1 MTNSLESSQDPGFW
15 HSLLCF
21 GGVIVIV
28 ISGMLWLGIS
38 LHSLL
43 VIAVVWVALHSAL
56 LGFSYE
62 EIKTAMIAGIQK
74 GLGAIFIFF
83 LIGILVAALIESG
96 TIGGLIYYGLDLLHP
111 TFFLPAGLVLCSLMS
126 LATGTAWGT
135 IATIGVVLMGLGGA
149 LGIPLPLVAGMVV
162 SGASFGDKMSP
173 VSDTTN
179 LAAMSAATDLYSHIK
194 AMMYTTVPTFIIS
207 IILFTFFGLYY
218 SGQTLS
224 PEELLNLTTH
234 LEIEFAISPLTL
246 LPLAV
251 LLTLS
256 LRRTPAEVSMLASVG
271 TAVVLAV
278 ATQDRTIPE
287 VLNSLHT
294 GYVAST
300 GLEQLDTLLSRGGIT
315 SMMWTMSLAL
325 IALSLGGILDRAG
338 FVRVL
343 LSGMLMRI
351 KRSASLMAATIGAGI
366 VSNMSMGEGY
376 LSIIFGGQIFK
387 DSYEKAGLEKH
398 MLSRCLE
405 EGATLSTSL
414 IPWTTSGAFI
424 TGVLYMSP
432 LEFAPWAFFNY
443 LNPLLS
449 IGLAYM
455 GFGIFR
461 KIQVSDDQRL
471 NVVGDEKSKEEIP
484 VS

>member
-1 MTNSLESSQDPGFW
+1 MEDSQDPSFL
-15 HSLLCF
+15 HSLICF
-21 GGVIVIV
+21 GGVIVTV

-43 VIAVVWVALHSAL
+43 VIAIVWVAGHSSW
-56 LGFSYE
+56 LGFSYQK
-62 EIKTAMIAGIQK
+62 IKSSMISGIEK

-135 IATIGVVLMGLGGA
+135 IATIGVVLMGLGSV
-149 LGIPLPLVAGMVV
+149 LGIPLPIVVGMVV

-179 LAAMSAATDLYSHIK
+179 LAAMSADTDLYAHIK
-194 AMMYTTVPTFIIS
+194 SMLYTTVPTYIIS
-207 IILFTFFGLYY
+207 LIAFMLVGLYY
-218 SGQTLS
+218 TGQTLS
-224 PEELLNLTTH
+224 AQEILTLSQH

-246 LPLAV
+246 LPLIV
-251 LLTLS
+251 LLVLS
-256 LRRTPAEVSMLASVG
+256 LKRTPAEASMLASVA

-278 ATQDRTIPE
+278 ATQDRAITE

-294 GYVAST
+294 GYVADT

-343 LSGMLMRI
+343 LRGVLKRV
-351 KRSASLMAATIGAGI
+351 KRSASLIATTIGTGVIA
-366 VSNMSMGEGY
+366 NMSMGEGY

-387 DSYEKAGLEKH
+387 ESYEEDRLEKH

-424 TGVLYMSP
+424 TGVLGMSP

-443 LNPLLS
+443 INPLLS

-461 KIQVSDDQRL
+461 QQGFETPRGTPLSSLK
-471 NVVGDEKSKEEIP
+471 NE
-484 VS
+484 